1 MTTTFDKLG
10 VADDL
15 CHALTE
21 RGIDSA
27 FAIQEMTIPD
37 ILAGRDVCGK
47 AKTGSGKTLAFGLP
61 LLQIIP
67 RAKPGRP
74 TALALVPTRELAT
87 QVRDE
92 LLPLAHARGVRM
104 MAIYGGDPI
113 DKQIKFLKDGVD
125 FAVCTPGRAIDL
137 IERGDLSVADVTH
150 VVIDEADRMADMGF
164 LPQVEWIL
172 RNVEGKHQTLL
183 FSATLDG
190 VVDSLVRRYQHE
202 PSRHEVDSKGVT
214 VEQMTHRFL
223 TVHEMDKA
231 KVAATIAR
239 NNGRTLVFTNTK
251 HGADRLAGK
260 LDDLDV
266 SAAAIHG
273 DLRQNMREKALHSFS
288 NGKLQVLVATDV
300 AARGIH
306 VDDVDVVIHYDP
318 PTDHKTYLHRSG
330 RTARAGESGLVVSL
344 VLWNQELEVK
354 RTQKR
359 LGLDMPFVEMFSNDE
374 RLTDLVAF
382 DPDAA

>member
-273 DLRQNMREKALHSFS
+273 DLRQNMREKALHNFS
-288 NGKLQVLVATDV
+288 TGKLQVLVATDV

-330 RTARAGESGLVVSL
+330 RTAGRGSRAWWCRWCCGTRSS
-344 VLWNQELEVK
+344 
-354 RTQKR
+354 R
-359 LGLDMPFVEMFSNDE
+359 
-374 RLTDLVAF
+374 
-382 DPDAA
+382 